1 MTYQELM
8 QSVNAGGSD
17 RPDIARFSPDELR
30 ARELKQQQDF
40 MALIEK
46 YPLPQASGLRIVRPA
61 QKAVQKLLGR
71 KPGTKKPTGK
81 QRDPDF
87 VPMKEREG
95 YLPRAQRGIKDGFK
109 SVGAEEFHDLLGKV
123 GSLDVEKKSLASLK
137 DIVKVGGKLFR
148 GVGKY
153 EDAIYGIN
161 PGETENELFGVHVP
175 KELRGSG
182 AGTEIT
188 KDSRRRN
195 LKIPGHK
202 PLVGYAIKQTPEEG
216 SYLDR
221 FYTTGERGRRTH
233 TYKYDP
239 ALADPERIKRGYAPS
254 DVGRYQHSR
263 VEPKEKMPSD
273 WQNVGGP
280 RSKLV
285 QFGDGKIP
293 GGLEGTFSFRD
304 LVYMK
309 ANPFSLNN
317 LTELERDQLYRKHAL
332 TMTRDLDDPFERL
345 NTLVFGQLT
354 GNSDLEN
361 SQLMLSRLRSR
372 TMEDIQR
379 LAAYIPEG
387 KTWKTLSKPERTEI
401 SNRLIGDYNMQ
412 GRGEGGLGIAG
423 SFDYSGV
430 ADLARQH
437 LADPD
442 FHKQIMG
449 EPDREYIERLSNI
462 IPGISQKTG
471 SLAQLMLKPMTSEFG
486 AMDRHMN
493 RYFNL
498 DPKKVGVP
506 RTVIPSG
513 AHPTHLT
520 REDVPE
526 YLKKIAPENLKSSRG
541 GVQMMSDEY
550 LRGNEMLRAEAEGA
564 PFGPGM
570 KQWQIWDTIRGHF
583 DPHEQLYPGIH
594 TMTERM
600 PDRRIQEV
608 RDTLAKAGHWSKTD
622 PDNPH
627 QFKPSPINPSR
638 DAMYYG
644 LLPLSKIL
652 NAFKPREPY
661 QQMPV
666 GTGYNTMQYGPGS

>member
-1 MTYQELM
+1 MNLEDVMQMTD
-8 QSVNAGGSD
+8 D
-17 RPDIARFSPDELR
+17 RPWYRLSPEELEER
-30 ARELKQQQDF
+30 DLEQRQTLETIFQN
-40 MALIEK
+40 ITI
-46 YPLPQASGLRIVRPA
+46 PQAAGLRIVRGAP
-61 QKAVQKLLGR
+61 KA
-71 KPGTKKPTGK
+71 GTKALAKIKKPKVRKVRKERG
-81 QRDPDF
+81 PDF
-87 VPMKEREG
+87 VPMKERPG
-95 YLPRAQRGIKDGFK
+95 YVQRSERGMKDGFK
-109 SVGAEEFHDLLGKV
+109 SIGAEEFHGLLDKIK
-123 GSLDVEKKSLASLK
+123 SLDVEKKSLASLK
-137 DIVKVGGKLFR
+137 EILQAGGKFFR

-153 EDAIYGIN
+153 KDAIYGIS
-161 PGETENELFGVHVP
+161 PGDTENELIGVHVP

-202 PLVGYAIKQTPEEG
+202 PLVGYAIKRTPEEA

-221 FYTTGERGRRTH
+221 FYTTGGRGRRTQ

-239 ALADPERIKRGYAPS
+239 ALADPERIKRGYEPS
-254 DVGRYQHSR
+254 DVGRYQHSQI
-263 VEPKEKMPSD
+263 EPKEPMPTD

-280 RSKLV
+280 RSELV

-317 LTELERDQLYRKHAL
+317 LTDLERDQLYRKHAL
-332 TMTRDLDDPFERL
+332 SMTRNLDDPFERL

-387 KTWKTLSKPERTEI
+387 KTWKTLSKGERAEI

-652 NAFKPREPY
+652 NIFKPREPY

-666 GTGYNTMQYGPGS
+666 GTGLNTMQYGPGS